1 MELFGE
7 LDSAMR
13 CVPTPVLLV
22 AIGLSG
28 FVGHMLPAAEI
39 VPAQATTATTT
50 QTPAA
55 AHSVAPGTT
64 VAPAPVVSSSAPVDS
79 EVVTAD
85 GSPQG
90 VDFDFNEV
98 NSVFDSPSSD
108 DSPGLL
114 GKIFLQNRYRYFDE
128 QNNAV
133 GDSWQGF
140 DTLLNLPA
148 FTIGTPTPFDV
159 DVFAGYVNMELKGER
174 FYRPDIKSEAFNIGA
189 SIYPSQTAP
198 LRPFLQLGARFIET
212 EYTGSSGVMTGT
224 PWNLAPVHVY
234 RNDTRLILNAGLEYD
249 LFESLAYRL
258 TLFTETQ
265 GQFED
270 SALMNELIMW
280 PTRRIFLRG
289 GFTTDLSGDNAG
301 FLVGGGLAF

>member
-1 MELFGE
+1 MGLFGE

-13 CVPTPVLLV
+13 CVPTQILLA
-22 AIGLSG
+22 AIGICGVIGSG
-28 FVGHMLPAAEI
+28 LPAAET
-39 VPAQATTATTT
+39 VLAPTS
-50 QTPAA
+50 TPAPVA

-64 VAPAPVVSSSAPVDS
+64 VAPAPVVSNSAQVDT

-98 NSVFDSPSSD
+98 NSVFGSSSSD

-114 GKIFLQNRYRYFDE
+114 GKIFLQNRYRYLDVE
-128 QNNAV
+128 NNAV

-148 FTIGTPTPFDV
+148 FTIDTPTPLDV
-159 DVFAGYVNMELKGER
+159 DVFAGYVNMEIKGDR
-174 FYRPDIKSEAFNIGA
+174 SYRPDIKSEAFNLGA
-189 SIYPSQTAP
+189 SIYPARAAA
-198 LRPFLQLGARFIET
+198 LRPFLQLGARFIQT
-212 EYTGSSGVMTGT
+212 EYAASSGIITGT
-224 PWNLAPVHVY
+224 PWDLAPVHAE
-234 RNDTRLILNAGLEYD
+234 RHDTRLILNAGLEYD
-249 LFESLAYRL
+249 IFDSLAYRL

-280 PTRRIFLRG
+280 PTQRIFLRG
-289 GFTTDLSGDNAG
+289 GFTTDLSGYNPG